1 MADGFQMNGD
11 SPNTSVPSNARF
23 LYGTAWKE
31 DQTKRLTRLAV
42 EQGFRGI
49 DTANQRKHYCEVA
62 VGDAIQE
69 SIRDGIVS
77 RAELFLQTKYTF
89 QSGQDHRLPYN
100 PSATVAE
107 QVKQSCASSLE
118 HLGVDYLDSYVL
130 HGPSRNVGIHAND
143 WEAWG
148 AMEQLHDSEQVRSL
162 GISNVSREQL
172 ELLLTKTRI
181 TPTFVQ
187 NRCYATQ
194 GWGRD
199 VRELCREH
207 GIVYQAFSLL
217 TANAK
222 VMSHSTLS
230 SIAAKY
236 QRHAT
241 QIIFRFAI
249 DIGMLPITGTSQ
261 VKHMRQALEI
271 LEFQLSIDEVQ
282 AIESIAL
289 AGG

>member
-1 MADGFQMNGD
+1 MNGD
-11 SPNTSVPSNARF
+11 PSNTSVPRNAF

-31 DQTKRLTRLAV
+31 DQTKPLTRMAI

-62 VGDAIQE
+62 VGEAIQE

-89 QSGQDHRLPYN
+89 QSGQDHRLPYT
-100 PSATVAE
+100 PSASIVE
-107 QVKQSCASSLE
+107 QVKQSFASSLE

-130 HGPSRNVGIHAND
+130 HGPTRNVGIHASD
-143 WEAWG
+143 WDAWG
-148 AMEQLHDSEQVRSL
+148 AMEQLHDSGQVRSL

-181 TPTFVQ
+181 APTFVQ
-187 NRCYATQ
+187 NRCFATQ

-222 VMSHSTLS
+222 VMSHSTLAG
-230 SIAAKY
+230 IAAKY

-241 QIIFRFAI
+241 QILFRFAI

-261 VKHMRQALEI
+261 AKHMRQDLEI
-271 LEFQLSIDEVQ
+271 LDFQLSADEVH
-282 AIESIAL
+282 AIESIAWT
-289 AGG
+289 GG